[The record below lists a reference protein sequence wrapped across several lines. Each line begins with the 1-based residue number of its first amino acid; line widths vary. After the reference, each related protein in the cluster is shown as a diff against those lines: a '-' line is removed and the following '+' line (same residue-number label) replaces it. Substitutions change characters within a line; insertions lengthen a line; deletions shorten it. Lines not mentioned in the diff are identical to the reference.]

1 MFHNF
6 KQLLI
11 GEMVRLSKY
20 KILQISFVVSLLWIA
35 IMFLIG
41 KENIQSFIPI
51 FIFTDAALMTVLL
64 VGASLFY
71 ERQENTLKTLMIT
84 PSSYTSILLSKIIA
98 SIYLALQSTV
108 VISLVAIFFFD
119 ISINLFWLYTFVLLI
134 GLAHS
139 AIGYAFTMVSRDFN
153 GLLAAIGG
161 YMIVFAIPSLISA
174 LGIFSET
181 FDNFL
186 MISPTHVALELINFS
201 MGVDVAIWKVVVGI
215 IYLIGISIVLYKYVV
230 APKYAEMAVRE

>member
-6 KQLLI
+6 KYLLK
-11 GEMVRLSKY
+11 GEMIRLSKY
-20 KILQISFVVSLLWIA
+20 KILQVSFAVSLLWIA

-41 KENIQSFIPI
+41 KENIQAFVPI
-51 FIFTDAALMTVLL
+51 FIFTDTALMTVLL

-84 PSSYTSILLSKIIA
+84 PSAYTAILLSKIVS

-108 VISLVAIFFFD
+108 VIALVALIAFD
-119 ISINLFWLYTFVLLI
+119 FSIKLFWLFIFVTII

-139 AIGYAFTMVSRDFN
+139 AIGYAFTMFSKDFN

-161 YMIVFAIPSLISA
+161 YMIVFAIPSLISI
-174 LGIFSET
+174 LGIFSKT

-186 MISPTHVALELINFS
+186 MISPTHSALVLINFS
-201 MGVDVAIWKVVVGI
+201 MGVEVALWKVIVGF
-215 IYLIGISIVLYKYVV
+215 IYLVVISFILYKYIV
-230 APKYAEMAVRE
+230 APRYAEMAVRE

>member
-6 KQLLI
+6 KALLK
-11 GEMVRLSKY
+11 GELIRLSKY
-20 KILQISFVVSLLWIA
+20 KILQISFVVSLIWIA

-41 KENIQSFIPI
+41 KENIQTFVPI

-98 SIYLALQSTV
+98 SIYLAMQSTI
-108 VISLVAIFFFD
+108 VISLVAVFAFD
-119 ISINLFWLYTFVLLI
+119 ITIKLFWLYLFVVLI

-139 AIGYAFTMVSRDFN
+139 AIGYTFTMFSRDFN

-174 LGIFSET
+174 LGIFSEA
-181 FDNFL
+181 FDNVL
-186 MISPTHVALELINFS
+186 MISPTHAALELINYS
-201 MGVDVAIWKVVVGI
+201 MGSEVALWKLIFGTL
-215 IYLIGISIVLYKYVV
+215 YLVSISIVLYKYVV
-230 APKYAEMAVRE
+230 ARKYAEMAVRE